1 MEYDLYSNHWDE
13 ISLLHSEH
21 LHAETLYIEQMQRWG
36 LRYGREWGVVQIEED
51 DFQVYGAA
59 SNYEAALRFCKAVT
73 PRGYIVDI
81 DTENAVTLKG
91 SNDQH
96 QGGLVPVY
104 LGVAVRKVPA
114 NTGSSQTGALLDRPT
129 LQWVYEL
136 NTACASGD
144 YDWIEVGRMRRE
156 GQAFTRDENYFPPC
170 VSLRSYPSLR
180 RMAGEIT
187 RAAER
192 ALHSLRRATE
202 PRADGAEISQSWL
215 ALVGALASSLAPAAV
230 LLDRGMTP
238 LAYLDRLAVVMRG
251 YHALMPLL
259 PKADG
264 WTAASDLLRE
274 VMKTL
279 GLGTLA
285 AETRT
290 GEYAGQ
296 NNGAYS
302 NGAQMGARSQSG
314 MTVPGQADAER
325 DDLKPGTLDW
335 DTFELIRRA
344 LQALGV
350 LFNAL
355 TPATMAQPVPSQAR
369 PAGTTVITR
378 PESVKKMG

>member
-1 MEYDLYSNHWDE
+1 MEYDLYSNHWEE

-21 LHAETLYIEQMQRWG
+21 LSAETLYIEQMLRWG
-36 LRYGREWGVVQIEED
+36 MRHGREWGVAQIEED

-59 SNYEAALRFCKAVT
+59 SNYEAALRFCKAIT

-81 DTENAVTLKG
+81 DTENALSLKG

-96 QGGLVPVY
+96 QGSLVVVY

-156 GQAFTRDENYFPPC
+156 GQAFARDENYFPPC
-170 VSLRSYPSLR
+170 VSLRSYPALR
-180 RMAGEIT
+180 RISGEIT

-202 PRADGAEISQSWL
+202 ARADGSEVSQAWL
-215 ALVGALASSLAPAAV
+215 ALVGVLAATLAPAAV
-230 LLDRGMTP
+230 LLDRAMSP
-238 LAYLDRLAVVMRG
+238 LAYLERLATVMRG
-251 YHALMPLL
+251 YHALLPLL

-279 GLGTLA
+279 GLATLT
-285 AETRT
+285 AETRA
-290 GEYAGQ
+290 GEYPNAASGMAP
-296 NNGAYS
+296 NGAMPS
-302 NGAQMGARSQSG
+302 TLAQTVGARG
-314 MTVPGQADAER
+314 LGEAER
-325 DDLKPGTLDW
+325 DDMKPGTLAW
-335 DTFELIRRA
+335 DTLELIRRA

-355 TPATMAQPVPSQAR
+355 TPATMAQPVPAQAR
-369 PAGTTVITR
+369 PQGTTVITR
-378 PESVKKMG
+378 PDPVKKMG